1 MPKEDDKGN
10 KLLQIEETVEVP
22 PSSVI
27 TSVVAGNPQ
36 NARIAVLNAG
46 NQSVYLSSGSSS
58 IIQGSGL
65 IVSGPTIVEGETYE
79 ISQDIDERSSNYDLQ
94 IESVWVQNDELA
106 QFSLNIISASYD
118 MYYRNISLSVAP
130 NPLIQIG
137 DIAQLSIK
145 TYSVNFPSDQY
156 WIVSG
161 IDHNFSN
168 GMTTNLTLKPFKKI
182 FGMVE

>member
-1 MPKEDDKGN
+1 MAKDNKNGN

-27 TSVVAGNPQ
+27 TSIVAGTPQ
-36 NARIAVLNAG
+36 NARVAVLNAG
-46 NQSVYLSSGSSS
+46 NQSVYLSSGSNS
-58 IIQGSGL
+58 IIEGSGL
-65 IVSGPTIVEGETYE
+65 IVSGPTIIEGETYE
-79 ISQDIDERSSNYDLQ
+79 ISEDIGEGSSNSDLQ

-106 QFSLNIISASYD
+106 QFSLYIISSAYD
-118 MYYRNISLSVAP
+118 MYYKNIILSIAP

-137 DIAQLSIK
+137 DIAQISIK

-168 GMTTNLTLKPFKKI
+168 GLTTKLTLKPFKKI
-182 FGMVE
+182 FSVVE